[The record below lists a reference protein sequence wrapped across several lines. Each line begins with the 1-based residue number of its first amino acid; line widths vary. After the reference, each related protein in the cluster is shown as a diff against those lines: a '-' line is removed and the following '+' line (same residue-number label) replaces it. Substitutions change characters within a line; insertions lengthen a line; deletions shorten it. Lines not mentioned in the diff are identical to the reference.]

1 MKPSAIRSL
10 VKLLSVFAL
19 TSCSTNTKVDQLGST
34 YPANQSSCEIIF
46 FEKLTPP
53 TEPYETL
60 GKVET
65 HLQRNFFF
73 GGRVNLEDDAHHELR
88 LKACNLGGNA
98 VIVDDYVESSA
109 AEMSHVHVWARVL
122 RVKK

>member
-1 MKPSAIRSL
+1 MKPSEIRSL
-10 VKLLSVFAL
+10 GICLSVVVL
-19 TSCSTNTKVDQLGST
+19 TSCSTNTKVDQLGPT

-46 FEKLTPP
+46 FQKLTPP
-53 TEPYETL
+53 TEPYEIL

-65 HLQRNFFF
+65 HLQKNFFF
-73 GGRVNLEDDAHHELR
+73 GGKVSMEDDAHHELR
-88 LKACNLGGNA
+88 LKACSLGGNA